1 MEGQDIDL
9 RRPVRSALSSL
20 GFTYI
25 EYDARISLLA
35 RRPNNVSHNKLQ
47 SPPPTLEVN
56 LTALV
61 CDLVAI
67 VISLV

>member
-20 GFTYI
+20 GLTYI
-25 EYDARISLLA
+25 EYDARMSLSA
-35 RRPNNVSHNKLQ
+35 RRPNNGSHNKLQ
-47 SPPPTLEVN
+47 TSPPTLEAD
-56 LTALV
+56 LTAFV

-67 VISLV
+67 VI